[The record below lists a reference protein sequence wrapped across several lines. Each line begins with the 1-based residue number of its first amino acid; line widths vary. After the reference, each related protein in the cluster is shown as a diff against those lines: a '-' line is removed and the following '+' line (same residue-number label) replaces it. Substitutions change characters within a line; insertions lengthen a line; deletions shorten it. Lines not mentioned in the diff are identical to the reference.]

1 MPTVAA
7 KRARE
12 DSSERQEV
20 EKTTL
25 KEKRLSL
32 SETAARAGVVTMVR
46 AEDETGA
53 PQTLTEKRKKKTP
66 KEYRQDGPK
75 IKENPEITAIEKKK
89 FKEMFLTDKSR
100 LDKRQTSFNRPQN
113 FLLIIED
120 NVHSKDSTKSAT
132 GGKLMAYGRGDLKDM
147 FMRGGLKYNASDFYM
162 HANTTDFKEE
172 VVKESPEVMKVAP
185 GVEDKV
191 PENRKKAAEKESR
204 TLSKYDLYLEAGRR
218 EAKAAASRREAE
230 AGSSS
235 SDSSFL

>member
-113 FLLIIED
+113 LFVLINISL
-120 NVHSKDSTKSAT
+120 H
-132 GGKLMAYGRGDLKDM
+132 
-147 FMRGGLKYNASDFYM
+147 
-162 HANTTDFKEE
+162 
-172 VVKESPEVMKVAP
+172 
-185 GVEDKV
+185 KV
-191 PENRKKAAEKESR
+191 PILFFCGHNFFPEHIY
-204 TLSKYDLYLEAGRR
+204 LSLTTYW
-218 EAKAAASRREAE
+218 AKTQIVFK
-230 AGSSS
+230 SSS
-235 SDSSFL
+235 

>member
-1 MPTVAA
+1 
-7 KRARE
+7 
-12 DSSERQEV
+12 
-20 EKTTL
+20 
-25 KEKRLSL
+25 
-32 SETAARAGVVTMVR
+32 
-46 AEDETGA
+46 
-53 PQTLTEKRKKKTP
+53 
-66 KEYRQDGPK
+66 
-75 IKENPEITAIEKKK
+75 
-89 FKEMFLTDKSR
+89 MFLTDKSR

-172 VVKESPEVMKVAP
+172 VVKESPEVIQVAP